1 MKKLKTGDKVIVIAG
16 KDKGKQGTVTKM
28 LSNGKC
34 FVTGVK
40 IIKRHTKPN
49 PAPETSTPYRCK

>member
-34 FVTGVK
+34 VK
-40 IIKRHTKPN
+40 TWNYI
-49 PAPETSTPYRCK
+49 